1 MLKRSCLSV
10 CLLSLLAILAT
21 GADETRPIVI
31 DKISVEAGHYVYW
44 SFEVPQGHAYD
55 LVQGR
60 FRVTAGRDVEAFI
73 FDQDGFENFSNGT
86 RAKTWYNSGRVTVD
100 SPNVALK
107 PGQYYLVFSN
117 KFSVVTNKLVEVDIR
132 QRQGR

>member
-1 MLKRSCLSV
+1 MI
-10 CLLSLLAILAT
+10 SLLAILAS
-21 GADETRPIVI
+21 ASDENRPIVS

-44 SFEVPQGHAYD
+44 SFQVPQGQYD

-60 FRVTAGRDVEAFI
+60 FPVIAGRDVEAYI
-73 FDQDGFENFSNGT
+73 FDRDGFENFSNGT
-86 RAKTWYNSGRVTVD
+86 KAKTWYNSGRVTVD

-117 KFSVVTNKLVEVDIR
+117 KFSLVTNKLVEVDIR
-132 QRQGR
+132 QRRGR